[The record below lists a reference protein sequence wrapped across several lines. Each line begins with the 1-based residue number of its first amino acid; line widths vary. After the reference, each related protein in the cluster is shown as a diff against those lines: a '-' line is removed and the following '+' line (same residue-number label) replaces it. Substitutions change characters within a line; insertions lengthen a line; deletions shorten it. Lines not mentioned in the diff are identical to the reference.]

1 MPARSKDGRHRLP
14 QSGLARPI
22 GKAVPSN
29 VAIHKESSMKK
40 VITAV
45 SLISGL
51 MMAGIGSTAS
61 AQNPGTQGQGP
72 GQMQGQ
78 NQGPHM
84 GQMQGNREARSG
96 EHRGNHDPVAATQ
109 KRLEQLK
116 QKLNLK
122 PAQQASWD
130 TFANATI
137 ANARARAEA
146 HEKMEGR
153 GQGDRQSMPTPE
165 RMEKM
170 AAMMRTGA
178 DSMSKA
184 SADTKVFYDGLSV
197 EQRTIFDLSAQK
209 AWKERMGHGEHHGHG
224 MR

>member
-1 MPARSKDGRHRLP
+1 
-14 QSGLARPI
+14 
-22 GKAVPSN
+22 
-29 VAIHKESSMKK
+29 MKK

-51 MMAGIGSTAS
+51 LMAGIGSQAS
-61 AQNPGTQGQGP
+61 AQNQAPQGQMP

-78 NQGPHM
+78 NQAQPR
-84 GQMQGNREARSG
+84 GQAQGNQEGRSG
-96 EHRGNHDPVAATQ
+96 EHRSNHDPVAATQ
-109 KRLEQLK
+109 KRLGQLK

-137 ANARARAEA
+137 ANVRARAEA
-146 HEKMEGR
+146 HERMEGK
-153 GQGDRQSMPTPE
+153 GQRDRQSMSTPE
-165 RMEKM
+165 KMEKM

-184 SADTKVFYDGLSV
+184 AADTKVFYDGLSV
-197 EQRTIFDLSAQK
+197 EQRTIFDLTAQK
-209 AWKERMGHGEHHGHG
+209 AWRERMGHERGHG
-224 MR
+224 MH